1 MKVPWKE
8 RSAQPDSD
16 ETTSPTADFS
26 GYHQGSPT
34 AEVFRPTS
42 ADEVAAAIR
51 SANAEG
57 FALRFRGHGH
67 SMNGSSLA
75 SEDERVMSSEALRSF
90 AFEEKDTI
98 SVGGGA
104 LMWDVH
110 TMLGKHGYQ
119 LLVAND
125 GAAPAPSVGGFV
137 AAGGIGENTGA
148 FGGFWETV
156 VEMTVVSGKGEI
168 LTLRPEDD
176 LFQWMFGSMGQ
187 LAFVVKAKLRIYTAN
202 ESAHPYPLGE
212 RGTIPRTRAI
222 WDRYSWF
229 TLFVPF
235 DKAERAMEQLVALCE
250 RHTHCWKPLSN
261 YIYPVRF
268 YHFNPKLLYPEQRG
282 FVAEGI
288 WGTPLDEHGFDFEA
302 MRALEQDFMALTR
315 SSPDYRRYIQTE
327 MTFEETD
334 YRAYFGQEVFEEFR
348 FMKKRFDPAG
358 VLSPGQVF

>member
-8 RSAQPDSD
+8 RTAQPKLDD
-16 ETTSPTADFS
+16 ITSPTGDFS
-26 GYHQGSPT
+26 GYHRGS
-34 AEVFRPTS
+34 ASAVFRPES
-42 ADEVAAAIR
+42 ADEVADVVR
-51 SANAEG
+51 SANNEG
-57 FALRFRGHGH
+57 CALRFRGHGH

-75 SEDERVMSSEALRSF
+75 SRDERVISSEALCKF
-90 AFEEKDTI
+90 AFEEKDTVT
-98 SVGGGA
+98 VGGGA

-110 TMLGKHGYQ
+110 TMLAHHGYQ

-137 AAGGIGENTGA
+137 SAGGIGENTGA

-156 VEMTVVSGKGEI
+156 TELTVVSGKGEI

-187 LAFVVKAKLRIYTAN
+187 LAFVVEAKLRIYTKD
-202 ESAHPYPLGE
+202 ETAHRYPLGQQ
-212 RGTIPRTRAI
+212 GTIPRTLAS

-235 DKAERAMEQLVALCE
+235 KKADEAMERLVALCK
-250 RHTHCWKPLSN
+250 RHAHCWKPLSN
-261 YIYPVRF
+261 YVYPVRF
-268 YHFNPKLLYPEQRG
+268 YHFNPKLLYPVQKG

-288 WGTPLDEHGFDFEA
+288 WGTPLDDRGFDFEA
-302 MRALEQDFMALTR
+302 MRALEQDFMELTR

-334 YRAYFGQEVFEEFR
+334 YRAYFGEEVFEEFR
-348 FMKKRFDPAG
+348 LMKQRFDPVG
-358 VLSPGQVF
+358 VFSPGRVF